1 MDVNVNE
8 RKVHKV
14 HIQDKKVK
22 EQRADR
28 CSWVTLY
35 VQRHRTT
42 TTTMPNKSQQTKV
55 KFKVVMLKLLLKR
68 KQKS

>member
-14 HIQDKKVK
+14 HIQDKKVE

-28 CSWVTLY
+28 CSF
-35 VQRHRTT
+35 
-42 TTTMPNKSQQTKV
+42 SQ
-55 KFKVVMLKLLLKR
+55 KFNPER
-68 KQKS
+68 

>member
-14 HIQDKKVK
+14 HIQDKKVE

-28 CSWVTLY
+28 CSLQSLENDVFSVHLIIHCPGKY
-35 VQRHRTT
+35 
-42 TTTMPNKSQQTKV
+42 NKKYFSECN
-55 KFKVVMLKLLLKR
+55 LR
-68 KQKS
+68 SYCI

>member
-22 EQRADR
+22 EQRCADR
-28 CSWVTLY
+28 YSLQSLENDVFSVHL
-35 VQRHRTT
+35 
-42 TTTMPNKSQQTKV
+42 S
-55 KFKVVMLKLLLKR
+55 R
-68 KQKS
+68 KIQ